1 LKYKETFMPITVHY
15 FASLKERLG
24 RSSDTVDYSTPL
36 TVADVW
42 QRANPNQ
49 PLPTATLA
57 ALNMD
62 YVALNAHVADGDT
75 VAFFPPVTGG

>member
-1 LKYKETFMPITVHY
+1 MSITVHY

-24 RSSDTVDYSTPL
+24 RASDTVNYSPHL
-36 TVADVW
+36 TVLDIW
-42 QRANPNQ
+42 TLANPDLAM
-49 PLPTATLA
+49 PSSTLV

-62 YVALNAHVADGDT
+62 YVALTAEVADEDT